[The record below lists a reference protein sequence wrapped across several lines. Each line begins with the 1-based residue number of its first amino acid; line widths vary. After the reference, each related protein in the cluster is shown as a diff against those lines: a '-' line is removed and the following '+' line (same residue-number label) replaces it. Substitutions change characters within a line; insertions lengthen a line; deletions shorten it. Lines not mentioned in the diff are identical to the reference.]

1 MHQEL
6 GHVSKTKMHTLLRQ
20 NQFPKDSKI
29 TKESIDQLQ
38 CVACIQGTMT
48 RQPFN
53 KRSFKQRRM
62 VSKTYAYAE
71 KMEADI
77 SGPHP
82 ESIPDSNK
90 YYILVFDC
98 ASKMIFIRVMTNLKR
113 IPELMKEIFIEIQ
126 SLQPT
131 CNLGTIKFDEAS
143 VFKSAAMKKTCIE
156 PHVHSILQY
165 HIVTPQT
172 AEPKHPY
179 EQQTIVPAPY

>member
-1 MHQEL
+1 
-6 GHVSKTKMHTLLRQ
+6 
-20 NQFPKDSKI
+20 
-29 TKESIDQLQ
+29 
-38 CVACIQGTMT
+38 
-48 RQPFN
+48 
-53 KRSFKQRRM
+53 M
-62 VSKTYAYAE
+62 VSETFAHAE

-82 ESIPDSNK
+82 ESFPDSNK
-90 YYILVFDC
+90 YYILVSDC
-98 ASKMIFIRVMTNLKR
+98 ASKKIFIRVMTNLKR